1 MFSNMDYMKIGN
13 VVQLHGHSKKPSSG
27 KHQRTEFGPQLRH
40 GLEGGLDL
48 QEQIRRNGDEL
59 DACVLFRDAGKIH
72 AFSELQTCNHEKKMK
87 LRNVALLHLL
97 FV

>member
-1 MFSNMDYMKIGN
+1 MDYMKIGN

-59 DACVLFRDAGKIH
+59 DACVLFRDAGNIH
-72 AFSELQTCNHEKKMK
+72 AFSELQPCNHEKK
-87 LRNVALLHLL
+87 
-97 FV
+97 